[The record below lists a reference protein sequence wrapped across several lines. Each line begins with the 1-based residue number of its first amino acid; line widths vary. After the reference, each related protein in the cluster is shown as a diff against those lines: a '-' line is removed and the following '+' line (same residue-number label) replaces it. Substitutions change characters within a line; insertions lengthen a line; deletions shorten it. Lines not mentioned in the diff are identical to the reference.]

1 MFLKLFWKECVQ
13 MVKSITYGVYV
24 VVLVLF
30 YVTQLGTFEPLTKPE
45 PGQESYGGVTYSEDE
60 AEIMAAALGALASD
74 VENGSFTTYPF
85 GFYKEVTPAGE
96 EILRLKEILQEATGL
111 SWEQL
116 TARMEELEEEYQ
128 KSLEDGPRVAYGSYL
143 NIPAADTLDYERFQE
158 LMEEVDSILGGG
170 SSYAKESLSGLAVRP
185 ATYEDALSQYE
196 EVVEQDKVTGAY
208 ARMFSDYMGI
218 MAGILP
224 VFLAVARSL
233 KDRRAK
239 AREVLWSRKA
249 SSVTMVLSRYLA
261 AAAAGLLPILILAF
275 SMNLQSMY
283 CAKTLEVSGDALA
296 FAKYVGG
303 WILPTMLF
311 TLSVGFLITEMTDSA
326 LAVLVQGAVWYLA
339 TMMTSGSLEHV
350 GKNFIPRWNSLGMSG
365 QFFELLPELIA
376 NRLAYTAAA
385 LVMALATVAVFD
397 LKRKGV
403 WRSRGN
409 LLGNRKST
417 H

>member
-1 MFLKLFWKECVQ
+1 MFLKLLWKECVQ
-13 MVKSITYGVYV
+13 MVKSIAYAVYV

-45 PGQESYGGVTYSEDE
+45 PGQESYGGVTFSEDE
-60 AEIMAAALGALASD
+60 SEIMAAALGSLASD
-74 VENGSFTTYPF
+74 VERGSFTTYPF
-85 GFYKEVTPAGE
+85 GFYKEIKPDEE

-111 SWEQL
+111 DWEQL

-128 KSLEDGPRVAYGSYL
+128 KSLGDGPRVVYGSYL
-143 NIPAADTLDYERFQE
+143 NIPSADTLDYDRFEE

-170 SSYAKESLSGLAVRP
+170 SSYAKESLSSLAVRP
-185 ATYEDALSQYE
+185 ATYEDALKQYE
-196 EVVEQDKVTGAY
+196 EVVEKDKVTGAY
-208 ARMFSDYMGI
+208 ARVFSDYMGI
-218 MAGILP
+218 MMGILP
-224 VFLAVARSL
+224 VFLAVTRSL

-249 SSVTMVLSRYLA
+249 SSASMVLSRYLA
-261 AAAAGLLPILILAF
+261 AAAAGILPILILAF

-296 FAKYVGG
+296 FVKYVGG

-311 TLSVGFLITEMTDSA
+311 TLSMGFLITEMTDSA
-326 LAVLVQGAVWYLA
+326 LAVLIQGGVWYLA

-350 GKNFIPRWNSLGMSG
+350 GKNLIPRWNSFGMSG
-365 QFFELLPELIA
+365 QFMDLLPQLIA
-376 NRLAYTAAA
+376 NRLAYAAAA
-385 LVMALATVAVFD
+385 LFMVLATVGVFD

-409 LLGNRKST
+409 LLGNRKSS